1 MEHNEFSKNFAPGI
15 RQFLDKNIFL
25 LETCCR
31 SLRVSFLNPYLFNTL
46 QEELKLFFEAVCF
59 FTLKGMHLS
68 VEFFKAEHC
77 LIILPPRNFSKSN
90 ILYPVIEYIY
100 TLVCQKSDNVSQI
113 RPFVSHLQA
122 HFHTDYVHYNE
133 TGLKRLNYM
142 LMNFIN
148 CLHRESILTE
158 PNFNQMSLRYNISA
172 QKYDFDQNLSIKNVF
187 KKRKKPMSEFRDG
200 NRRFEEFKDANY
212 KFLGSK
218 KSVAIIS
225 KSRTLKKSVSTV
237 FSQDK
242 LFAMHTDSLFCF
254 LWNNNTEM
262 KKRFL
267 KNKGPFYYPCNF
279 SVSPGASCFNLCQNF
294 GCKDFTNKFIHSAI
308 YSILAFG
315 TNELLQGFDLI
326 SSFFC
331 DRGYIP
337 RTSCTVCIRN
347 KFKKKDLH
355 GRPEMVREYCRLMR

>member
-1 MEHNEFSKNFAPGI
+1 MIVSVTQVTEINLFSMRGFIGHVTFGVKGVVF
-15 RQFLDKNIFL
+15 FF
-25 LETCCR
+25 R
-31 SLRVSFLNPYLFNTL
+31 SHQTL
-46 QEELKLFFEAVCF
+46 
-59 FTLKGMHLS
+59 
-68 VEFFKAEHC
+68 
-77 LIILPPRNFSKSN
+77 I
-90 ILYPVIEYIY
+90 
-100 TLVCQKSDNVSQI
+100 
-113 RPFVSHLQA
+113 
-122 HFHTDYVHYNE
+122 
-133 TGLKRLNYM
+133 
-142 LMNFIN
+142 
-148 CLHRESILTE
+148 
-158 PNFNQMSLRYNISA
+158 
-172 QKYDFDQNLSIKNVF
+172 
-187 KKRKKPMSEFRDG
+187 
-200 NRRFEEFKDANY
+200 
-212 KFLGSK
+212 
-218 KSVAIIS
+218 
-225 KSRTLKKSVSTV
+225 KSVSTI

-337 RTSCTVCIRN
+337 RTRCTICIRN
-347 KFKKKDLH
+347 KLKKHGLH
-355 GRPEMVREYCRLMR
+355 GRPKMVREYRKLMH